1 MDKMKVKDVMSRSVR
16 SVHPETKVVEVA
28 SLMCLYR
35 FHGLPV
41 VEEDDRLVGIIA
53 ERDLLHCLF
62 PSLDKLIA
70 EGMHSVDLDQEM
82 ARYSDVLA
90 LTTRELMTAN
100 PVTVDPEMHVL
111 RAATVMV
118 RHNFRRIPVAHEG
131 RLLGML
137 SIGDVHKAIFQAS
150 VTSGLKGL

>member
-1 MDKMKVKDVMSRSVR
+1 MKVRDVMSRSVR
-16 SVHPETKVVEVA
+16 TVKPETKIAEVA

-41 VEEDDRLVGIIA
+41 VDDENRLVGIIA
-53 ERDLLHCLF
+53 EKDLLHSLF
-62 PSLDKLIA
+62 PKLDKLMS
-70 EGMHSVDLDQEM
+70 EGMHSVDLDKEM
-82 ARYSDVLA
+82 ARYSEILA
-90 LTTRELMTAN
+90 MSTADLMTPN

-118 RHNFRRIPVAHEG
+118 RHNFRRIPVAEG
-131 RLLGML
+131 RRVLGML

-150 VTSGLKGL
+150 VTSGLTGA

>member
-1 MDKMKVKDVMSRSVR
+1 MKVKDVMSRSVR
-16 SVHPETKVVEVA
+16 SVNPDTRIVEVA

-41 VEEDDRLVGIIA
+41 VDSDEKLVGIIA
-53 ERDLLHCLF
+53 ERDLLHSLF
-62 PSLDKLIA
+62 PTLDKLIA
-70 EGMHSVDLDQEM
+70 EGMHSVDLDKEM
-82 ARYSDVLA
+82 ARYSEILG
-90 LTTRELMTAN
+90 LKTEELMTPN

-118 RHNFRRIPVAHEG
+118 RHNFRRIPVTDEG
-131 RLLGML
+131 RLVGML
-137 SIGDVHKAIFQAS
+137 SIGDVHKAIFQAN

>member
-1 MDKMKVKDVMSRSVR
+1 MKVRDVMSRSVR
-16 SVHPETKVVEVA
+16 TVKPETRIAEVA

-41 VEEDDRLVGIIA
+41 VDDEDRLVGIIA
-53 ERDLLHCLF
+53 EKDLLHSLF
-62 PSLDKLIA
+62 PKLEKLIS
-70 EGMHSVDLDQEM
+70 EGMHSVDLDKEM
-82 ARYSDVLA
+82 ARYSEILGLKTAD
-90 LTTRELMTAN
+90 LMTPN

-118 RHNFRRIPVAHEG
+118 RHNFRRIPVAEQG
-131 RLLGML
+131 RVLGML

-150 VTSGLKGL
+150 VTSGLTGA